1 MSIKVMSR
9 VWDRSKFRGTDL
21 LCLLALADWADD
33 DGYSWH
39 NIDNLADKIR
49 VTRRQTI
56 KILNKLST
64 DMELVVH
71 RNVAWK
77 GANLYWVAVGVNS
90 WTPPPEILGLTVA
103 EPPIYRGS
111 TLVRGALL
119 ESQSSPESSLTVID
133 DGDDNKVEQSSPPES
148 TVKRRTPPVS
158 QSSPPV
164 DDPEHQASL
173 IEGYL
178 RVQRVG
184 KKRRDEIK
192 ADPEV
197 TFAFVQKWFTYAELR
212 GFDVGLAI
220 VNILDH
226 LPEPEFCDYCAGV
239 DSNHQTVGGAWG
251 EPCPRSNNG
260 KLTTAEC
267 EELTGVDRTI
277 DLVGVE

>member
-1 MSIKVMSR
+1 MSIAVMSQ
-9 VWDRSKFRGTDL
+9 VWKKSKFRGTDL

-39 NIDNLADKIR
+39 NIDNLATKIR

-56 KILNKLST
+56 KITNKLST
-64 DMELVVH
+64 EMELVVH

-90 WTPPPEILGLTVA
+90 WTPPPEILGLTVT

-119 ESQSSPESSLTVID
+119 ESPSSPESSLTVID
-133 DGDDNKVEQSSPPES
+133 DGDDKKEGQSSPPES
-148 TVKRRTPPVS
+148 KVQRRTPPVS
-158 QSSPPV
+158 PSSPPI
-164 DDPEHQASL
+164 DDPENNRKALEGFLRAS
-173 IEGYL
+173 
-178 RVQRVG
+178 RVSEP
-184 KKRRDEIK
+184 KRK
-192 ADPEV
+192 AIHDAGV
-197 TFAFVQKWFTYAELR
+197 TLQYVQKWFVYSELR
-212 GFDVGLAI
+212 GFVVGLAI
-220 VNILDH
+220 VNVLDH

-251 EPCPRSNNG
+251 EWCPRRNNG

-267 EELTGVDRTI
+267 EELTGTPRAI
-277 DLVGVE
+277 DLAGVD